1 MRPVF
6 CCEDR
11 SLLKLYAEQRGGQAR
26 PVVSDPSKSEPAV
39 AKPSVALQK
48 KQRRALS
55 HVGGAVRVVG
65 GSEQDR
71 ERLSYALSVDPDEQA
86 TMAHVHGFHSYPARL
101 HPETARRLV
110 EGFSPPGGRVLDPF
124 CGSGTVL
131 VEARELGRQAFGI
144 DANPLAIELAALK
157 CRGSSPEF
165 EAQLSNAAAAVVAHA
180 EARRIQKLGPTR
192 KYGAADREVYDAHVL
207 LELDG
212 LRDGIFKLEDQD
224 LRRALLLVLS
234 AALTKVSKKLGDT
247 APRTAPKRLAGGFT
261 IRFFDTKAKDL
272 LRRLAE
278 FTARLPANA
287 PPAKCAVG
295 DARDLSL
302 LQPASLD
309 LILSSPPYPGVYDYF
324 DHHELRLRW
333 LGLDEARFE
342 AAEIG
347 ARRRLSGIGFQAA
360 VERWQEEFGACLAAF
375 RDALGP
381 AGSIALVI
389 ADSVLG
395 GHALYADE
403 AVRDLAIA
411 HGLMLAC
418 VGSQDRPYFH
428 EPTRAAFRASPRR
441 EHVLILRHPSRKSSY
456 KR

>member
-1 MRPVF
+1 VP
-6 CCEDR
+6 
-11 SLLKLYAEQRGGQAR
+11 
-26 PVVSDPSKSEPAV
+26 DPSKAAPSP
-39 AKPSVALQK
+39 KPSAETPEK
-48 KQRRALS
+48 KKRRALS
-55 HVGGAVRVVG
+55 HVGGEVRVVG
-65 GSEQDR
+65 GSERDR
-71 ERLSYALSVDPDEQA
+71 ELLSHALAVDPDEAA

-131 VEARELGRQAFGI
+131 VEARQVGRQAFGI
-144 DANPLAIELAALK
+144 DANPLAVELATLK
-157 CRGSSPEF
+157 SRGSTPDF
-165 EAQLSNAAAAVVAHA
+165 EAELLLAAAAVAAHA
-180 EARRIQKLGPTR
+180 NERRLAKAGPTR
-192 KYGAADREVYDAHVL
+192 RYGAADRAVYDPHVL

-212 LRDGIFKLEDQD
+212 LSDGIAKIEEPEV
-224 LRRALLLVLS
+224 RRALLLVLS
-234 AALTKVSKKLGDT
+234 AALTKVSKRQGDT

-261 IRFFDTKAKDL
+261 IRFFETKAKDL
-272 LRRLAE
+272 AQRLADYA
-278 FTARLPANA
+278 ARLPAAA

-302 LQPASLD
+302 VQPASID

-333 LGLDEARFE
+333 LGLDERRFE

-360 VERWQEEFGACLAAF
+360 VERWEAEFGACLDAF
-375 RDALGP
+375 RQVLAPQGN
-381 AGSIALVI
+381 ITLVI

-395 GHALYADE
+395 GRALYADE
-403 AVRDLAIA
+403 ALRVLADE
-411 HGLMLAC
+411 HGLVLAC
-418 VGSQDRPYFH
+418 LASQERPYFH
-428 EPTRAAFRASPRR
+428 EPTRAAFRQSPRR
-441 EHVLILRHPSRKSSY
+441 EHVLVLRHPSRKSAR